1 MYCAAAVGHGNN
13 YNSGRVF
20 LLSARSGLAGL
31 GTTRAGVKRARCTK
45 KKRPAKPARNPH
57 YPTKAQIVLTLLE
70 QFKFAHPDIRVR
82 MVAVDALY
90 GTGEFLDKAAIVFGC
105 QVISQIRG
113 NQKVGFRKK
122 LIGVAQY
129 FQQYPG
135 QLVDI
140 KIRGGETITAHV
152 SSARLY
158 VDAHKKKRFVIALKY
173 QGEQEYRYLVASDI
187 SWRTIDI
194 VQGYTLRWLAEV
206 FFEDWKLYQGWGQ
219 LTKQLDDDG
228 SSRSLILS
236 LLLDHCLLTHPQ
248 QLARLEN
255 NLPAATVGS
264 LLEKIRIDSL
274 LNFIHSLLSA
284 DNPQQKLESL
294 AKAVED
300 IFK

>member
-1 MYCAAAVGHGNN
+1 
-13 YNSGRVF
+13 
-20 LLSARSGLAGL
+20 
-31 GTTRAGVKRARCTK
+31 
-45 KKRPAKPARNPH
+45 
-57 YPTKAQIVLTLLE
+57 
-70 QFKFAHPDIRVR
+70 

-90 GTGEFLDKAAIVFGC
+90 GTGEFLDKAEKVFGC
-105 QVISQIRG
+105 QVISQIRS
-113 NQKVGFRKK
+113 NQKVGFRSK
-122 LIGVAQY
+122 LISVERY
-129 FQQYPG
+129 FQYYPG
-135 QLVDI
+135 QVVDI
-140 KIRGGETITAHV
+140 KVRGGETIKAHL

-173 QGEQEYRYLVASDI
+173 QGEQEYRYLVASDM

-206 FFEDWKLYQGWGQ
+206 FLEDWKLYQGWGQ

-255 NLPAATVGS
+255 KLPAATVGS

-274 LNFIHSLLSA
+274 LSFIHSLLSA

-300 IFK
+300 IVKLAPSKKHLVNRDLGRLAPSPSLFHRANAALSGI